1 MKNSI
6 PDDFQ
11 SESKHTNHKEHA
23 GCVYEHTNEFL
34 VMPWVPKKMSQYEY
48 SNVPKP
54 SHFKFQMFLS

>member
-11 SESKHTNHKEHA
+11 SESKHTSHKEHA

-34 VMPWVPKKMSQYEY
+34 VTP
-48 SNVPKP
+48 
-54 SHFKFQMFLS
+54 